1 MKNDNHFPG
10 MDEFYNK
17 FCGAIKESGEEQRFL
32 TKWGLESLED
42 VFGILSNNVQGG
54 YDSHKHSMLSVPVG
68 GLLSELYD
76 EVFVAEPD
84 GENCDLLAHI
94 SAHYS
99 TGKGKKASETVRF
112 LHAGL
117 SITDEAVKYWEM
129 KRMLMKKRNLKGSIL
144 NFDIKDAGELG
155 EVFHEG
161 AGRVYLHKV
170 LSSFSI
176 AGSFDSIITQCA
188 SFLKEKG
195 VITWSEPGYI
205 FSDILQVE
213 QGDTLLNRI
222 KPVFDK
228 NNITVEVVNYDVS
241 NRAFGDSDG
250 GGMEAPLVETWTL
263 VNGWR

>member
-1 MKNDNHFPG
+1 
-10 MDEFYNK
+10 
-17 FCGAIKESGEEQRFL
+17 
-32 TKWGLESLED
+32 
-42 VFGILSNNVQGG
+42 
-54 YDSHKHSMLSVPVG
+54 
-68 GLLSELYD
+68 
-76 EVFVAEPD
+76 VAEPD
-84 GENCDLLAHI
+84 GENCDLLARI
-94 SAHYS
+94 SGHHL
-99 TGKGKKASETVRF
+99 TGKGRKASETVNF

-155 EVFHEG
+155 EVFHLG
-161 AGRVYLHKV
+161 TDRVYLHKV

-176 AGSFDSIITQCA
+176 AGSFENIITQCA

-195 VITWSEPGYI
+195 VITWSEPEYI

-213 QGDTLLNRI
+213 RGDTLVNRI

-241 NRAFGDSDG
+241 NTGD
-250 GGMEAPLVETWTL
+250 GMDIPLVETWTL
-263 VNGWR
+263 VNGRR